1 MARKSWDLPFRS
13 CWVALEISTLRTS
26 PWMEVPLK
34 FKNGES
40 VWLMINRRIKGLTFR
55 PRRTSS
61 HIFNH
66 ISYFSHHIRNGDLF
80 LPTMNSFVRP
90 AHNSNHSFVKAAS
103 GIFCLVLLA
112 ALPRLELSSH
122 RLPKR
127 SCISNY
133 LLLHNRYNYFW
144 SSI

>member
-1 MARKSWDLPFRS
+1 
-13 CWVALEISTLRTS
+13 
-26 PWMEVPLK
+26 
-34 FKNGES
+34 
-40 VWLMINRRIKGLTFR
+40 MINRRIKGLTFR

-103 GIFCLVLLA
+103 GIFCLVQWNLDLRKPNLRKNLDLRKIVA
-112 ALPRLELSSH
+112 KVSFFGLCSKMQIISIKKLNIKTCFIQFLWFFRL
-122 RLPKR
+122 K
-127 SCISNY
+127 C
-133 LLLHNRYNYFW
+133 
-144 SSI
+144 